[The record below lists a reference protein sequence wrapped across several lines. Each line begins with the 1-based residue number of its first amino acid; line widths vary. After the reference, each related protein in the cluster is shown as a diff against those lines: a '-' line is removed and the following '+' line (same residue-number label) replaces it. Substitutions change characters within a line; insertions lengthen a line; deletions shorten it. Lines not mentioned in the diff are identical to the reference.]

1 MNEIETTKDEFLF
14 VEKYRPQKIKDCVLP
29 ERLKEPFEKMVLS
42 GELQNLLLSGGPGCG
57 KTTVAKALC
66 LEMGCDSIL
75 INCSEDGN
83 IDTLRTKIRNFAST
97 ISLSGSKKVVILDE
111 FDYSNANSMQPAL
124 RGFMEEFSKN
134 CRFILTCN
142 YKNKVISPLHS
153 RCTVIDFTFNKQDKP
168 ELCNQFFERCKSIL
182 ENEKISYD
190 EKSLAKFIVKY
201 FPDFRRILNELQ
213 KQTLT
218 GNINESI
225 LSNVINDKLTS
236 LFGYMKKRDFTS
248 VRKWVTENSDN
259 DSILIFRSIFDLLM
273 DKLEESSVPTAILIL
288 AEYQYKAAFVAD
300 PEINISACL
309 VHLMM
314 ETKFK

>member
-1 MNEIETTKDEFLF
+1 MNEIKTSKDEFLF
-14 VEKYRPQKIKDCVLP
+14 VEKYRPQTIKDCVLP
-29 ERLKEPFEKMVLS
+29 EHLKEPFEKMVLS
-42 GELQNLLLSGGPGCG
+42 GELQNLLLCGGPGCG

-66 LEMGCDSIL
+66 SEMGCDYIM

-111 FDYSNANSMQPAL
+111 FDYSNPNSMQPAL

-134 CRFILTCN
+134 CRFIITCN

-153 RCTVIDFTFNKQDKP
+153 RCTVIDFKFTKQDKP
-168 ELCNQFFERCKSIL
+168 DLCNQFFERCKSIL
-182 ENEKISYD
+182 SQENITYNDKV
-190 EKSLAKFIVKY
+190 LAKFIVKY

-213 KQTLT
+213 KQSLN
-218 GNINESI
+218 GNINESV
-225 LSNVINDKLTS
+225 LSSIGSEKIDS
-236 LFGYMKKRDFTS
+236 LFSFMKKKDFTS
-248 VRKWVTENSDN
+248 VRKWVNDNADN
-259 DSILIFRSIFDLLM
+259 DSVLIFRSIFDVLS
-273 DKLEESSVPTAILIL
+273 DKVDNASIPTAILIL

-309 VHLMM
+309 VHLMT
-314 ETKFK
+314 ESTFI